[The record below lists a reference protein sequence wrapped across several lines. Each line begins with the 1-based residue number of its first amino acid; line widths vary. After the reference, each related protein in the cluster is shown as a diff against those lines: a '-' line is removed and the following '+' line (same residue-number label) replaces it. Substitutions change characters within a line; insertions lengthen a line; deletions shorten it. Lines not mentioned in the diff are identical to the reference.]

1 MTPPHYKDYEAIIEF
16 DEHANTFNGEVANIR
31 DVITFQG
38 SSAAALKE
46 ALAESIE
53 DYLAFCAG
61 RGEGPEKSGYY
72 KR

>member
-1 MTPPHYKDYEAIIEF
+1 MTPPHYKDDEAIIEF

-46 ALAESIE
+46 ALAESE
-53 DYLAFCAG
+53 DDLAFCAG
-61 RGEGPEKSGYY
+61 RGEEPEKSRYY